1 MNSKEDIVDLLKK
14 KKQIETELAKFKSKE
29 KIISTEEEV
38 IDDMKFKLSD
48 VQKRIEDY

>member
-1 MNSKEDIVDLLKK
+1 MDKKEDILDLLKK

-29 KIISTEEEV
+29 NILSSEEV
-38 IDDMKFKLSD
+38 VREEIERKLSI

>member
-29 KIISTEEEV
+29 NILSTEEVV
-38 IDDMKFKLSD
+38 IEEIERQLSD
-48 VQKRIEDY
+48 IQKGIDKY